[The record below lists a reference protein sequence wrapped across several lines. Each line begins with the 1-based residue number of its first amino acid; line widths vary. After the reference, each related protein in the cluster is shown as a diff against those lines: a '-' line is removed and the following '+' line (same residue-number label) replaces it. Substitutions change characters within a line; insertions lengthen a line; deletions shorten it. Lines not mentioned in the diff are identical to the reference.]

1 MSFLPSVD
9 TPLVCR
15 FILSDRGL
23 GLFCLTPS
31 RNKLLTWPASIPGF
45 EFRSLS
51 SSSPFACPR
60 RFVVLSYLS
69 RSLSYKVRFKFEFRF
84 ASSSGSIGLL
94 IARCAS
100 VSTYCP
106 RSRYVHIL
114 DIVHVLHVSS
124 SFVLRRLSFGSSYQF
139 RFASSSGSLLSFG
152 SAILLIAR
160 CASVR
165 ICCPHSQLCPRPRFV
180 HILVPAPVLS
190 SVIIC

>member
-1 MSFLPSVD
+1 LN
-9 TPLVCR
+9 
-15 FILSDRGL
+15 SDH
-23 GLFCLTPS
+23 
-31 RNKLLTWPASIPGF
+31 
-45 EFRSLS
+45 
-51 SSSPFACPR
+51 CPR
-60 RFVVLSYLS
+60 RPRLLVLALLS
-69 RSLSYKVRFKFEFRF
+69 FCRICRVLCHAR
-84 ASSSGSIGLL
+84 SGSNSSFGSHQAQAQYVLL
-94 IARCAS
+94 IALCAS

-160 CASVR
+160 RASVR
-165 ICCPHSQLCPRPRFV
+165 ICCSHSQFCPRPRFV

-190 SVIIC
+190 CSVIIC